1 MESYHQSIKH
11 SKNHQ
16 KCHSPI
22 PPPKH
27 PVYLHQ
33 LSLPAPPPWEQQFFR
48 PHVAGRQIR
57 ATRGGDRK
65 KRVIF
70 WPSKL
75 ETAKI
80 RCTHH
85 QFGFGETGIAKEKPG
100 RIIYHQPR
108 SLHFISEPIPWIYHS
123 YRLPALFLD
132 PSNKGNSMTLK
143 SPLPNLITFKGHP
156 AELVGKLMAV
166 PNVSAFRMNG
176 INHLT
181 LPGS

>member
-1 MESYHQSIKH
+1 MPLPNS
-11 SKNHQ
+11 
-16 KCHSPI
+16 SPKT
-22 PPPKH
+22 P
-27 PVYLHQ
+27 
-33 LSLPAPPPWEQQFFR
+33 SLPSPAFPTCSAAVGAAVVSAARRRPPNSSEPAVATGKSGWFF
-48 PHVAGRQIR
+48 GR
-57 ATRGGDRK
+57 
-65 KRVIF
+65 
-70 WPSKL
+70 SKL

-123 YRLPALFLD
+123 YRLPALFLV